1 MQSKQILIDSI
12 VFTENMIANLTN
24 PKESEFKKRLKGLD
38 QMSIPGLKVRFKNRN
53 DFLEKCLATGI
64 R

>member
-12 VFTENMIANLTN
+12 VFVENMIADLTN
-24 PKESEFKKRLKGLD
+24 PKELEFQKRLEGFD
-38 QMSIPGLKVRFKNRN
+38 QMSIPGLKVIFKNRN
-53 DFLEKCLATGI
+53 DFLEKCLANGI